1 MSDNLYHD
9 VILTVDLPGEGL
21 KAGDVGTLVER
32 HNIPGK
38 EEGYSVEF
46 FNMTGETVAVVTLP
60 ANNFRIPDSADRP
73 AARTHARAASE

>member
-32 HNIPGK
+32 HTIPGK

-60 ANNFRIPDSADRP
+60 ASSFRIPDSADRP